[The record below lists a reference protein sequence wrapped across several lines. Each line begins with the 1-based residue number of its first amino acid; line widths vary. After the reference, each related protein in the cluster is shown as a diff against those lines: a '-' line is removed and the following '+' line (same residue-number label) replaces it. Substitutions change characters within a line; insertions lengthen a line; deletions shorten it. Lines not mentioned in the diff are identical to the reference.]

1 MVFNKSVSEE
11 RFSEIKNKLLG
22 FTWRPHFT
30 NAIELKEKYGNG
42 KWESTP
48 IPIISVK
55 TVKEAYADMPTE
67 MIDYIKSLPEYDDYI
82 FKVITGEI
90 EGE

>member
-1 MVFNKSVSEE
+1 MVFNKPVLEK
-11 RFSEIKNKLLG
+11 RFLEIRYRLLDFG
-22 FTWRPHFT
+22 WKPNFT

-48 IPIISVK
+48 IQIISGK
-55 TVKEAYADMPTE
+55 SVKEAYADMPKE

-82 FKVITGEI
+82 FKEITGEI